1 MSMSDGSKPMKPKNF
16 DVNNIKFS
24 PIKTN
29 NNGGK
34 NIWINYDSN
43 PIFLQTPEFEIPFDT
58 GTFYSENEGGGKYV
72 LRVSLKD

>member
-1 MSMSDGSKPMKPKNF
+1 MSDGPKPMKPKNF

-34 NIWINYDSN
+34 NIWINYDN
-43 PIFLQTPEFEIPFDT
+43 
-58 GTFYSENEGGGKYV
+58 NEKSY
-72 LRVSLKD
+72 L